1 MIGQTIRHIRE
12 MKRMTQEELALKAD
26 MDRSQHIKIEKGERN
41 PTLATLER
49 IANALGYTVTLSVPQ
64 PCCTVCYT
72 GSWNDS
78 QSLMPSERK
87 WQNRIS
93 VSRVNQ
99 PTLST
104 RINSKC
110 SQPHLVIITLKRYDR
125 ELI

>member
-26 MDRSQHIKIEKGERN
+26 MDRSQLIKIEKGERN

-78 QSLMPSERK
+78 QSLMPSERSSFLANGK
-87 WQNRIS
+87 IEFPS
-93 VSRVNQ
+93 
-99 PTLST
+99 L
-104 RINSKC
+104 
-110 SQPHLVIITLKRYDR
+110 
-125 ELI
+125 ELINLPCLLE